1 MCRISTALSLDMTT
15 CATAGIHELNDAMT
29 PSTEPYANI
38 SARSRALWSKLSLPP
53 LQAREGMT

>member
-1 MCRISTALSLDMTT
+1 MTS

-29 PSTEPYANI
+29 PSTEPYTNI

-53 LQAREGMT
+53 LQVHEGMT